1 MVYGLNLLKTNGINV
16 TRMKTIIITGGSDG
30 LGQALAEKLSSDNKV
45 IILARNEAA
54 MQEIAQRTGCS
65 YYVCDVR
72 DAKQVADTFEK
83 ISRKHHKIDVLI
95 NNAGVIVNGELVDIP
110 DETIENVI
118 ATNTLGTIFAAKAAL
133 TRMKEQKEGLI
144 VNVVST
150 AGITAKAT
158 RSIYNA
164 SKWAITGFTKALQE
178 EAADYNVRV
187 TGFYPGT
194 IRTNLF
200 AKAGLPLNG
209 KALTTEQAVKAI
221 EFVLSCD
228 DEVLVPEIGIKR
240 V

>member
-1 MVYGLNLLKTNGINV
+1 
-16 TRMKTIIITGGSDG
+16 MKTVIITGGSDG
-30 LGQALAEKLSSDNKV
+30 LGKALAERLAPDNTV
-45 IILARNEAA
+45 IILARNEAE
-54 MQEIAQRTGCS
+54 MHKIALETGCS
-65 YYVCDVR
+65 YFVCDVR
-72 DAKQVADTFEK
+72 NAKQVAATFDK
-83 ISRKHHKIDVLI
+83 ISEEHGAIDILI
-95 NNAGVIVNGELVDIP
+95 NNAGVIVNAELVDIP

-118 ATNTLGTIFAAKAAL
+118 TTNTLGTIYTAKAAL
-133 TRMKEQKEGLI
+133 VRMKEQRQGLI

-178 EAADYNVRV
+178 EAAEYNVRV

-200 AKAGLPLNG
+200 AKAGLALNG
-209 KALTTEQAVKAI
+209 NALTTQQAAKAI

-228 DEVLVPEIGIKR
+228 DEVLIPEIGMKHI
-240 V
+240 

>member
-1 MVYGLNLLKTNGINV
+1 
-16 TRMKTIIITGGSDG
+16 MKTILITGASDG
-30 LGQALAEKLSSDNKV
+30 LGQALAEKLASENKV
-45 IILARNEAA
+45 IILARNEEA
-54 MQEIAQRTGCS
+54 MKEIAGRTGCS

-72 DAKQVADTFEK
+72 AAKQVASTFDK
-83 ISRKHHKIDVLI
+83 ISEEHGKIDVLI
-95 NNAGVIVNGELVDIP
+95 NSAGVIVNAELVDIP

-118 ATNTLGTIFAAKAAL
+118 TTNTLGTIYATKAAL
-133 TRMKEQKEGLI
+133 IRMKEQKEGLI
-144 VNVVST
+144 LNVVST

-164 SKWAITGFTKALQE
+164 SKWAITGFTKAIQE
-178 EAADYNVRV
+178 EAAEYNVRV

-209 KALTTEQAVKAI
+209 KALTTEQAVKTI

-228 DEVLVPEIGIKR
+228 EEVLFPEIGAKH

>member
-1 MVYGLNLLKTNGINV
+1 
-16 TRMKTIIITGGSDG
+16 MKTIVITGGSDG
-30 LGQALAEKLSSDNKV
+30 LGKALAETFAPENNV

-54 MQEIAQRTGCS
+54 LHKIALEADCS

-72 DAKQVADTFEK
+72 DAAQVADVFAR
-83 ISRKHHKIDVLI
+83 ISNDHGKIDVLI
-95 NNAGVIVNGELVDIP
+95 NNAGVIVNAELVDIP
-110 DETIENVI
+110 DKTIENVI
-118 ATNTLGTIFAAKAAL
+118 TTNTLGTIYAAKAAL
-133 TRMKEQKEGLI
+133 TRMKQQREGLI
-144 VNVVST
+144 LNVVST
-150 AGITAKAT
+150 AGLTARAT

-178 EAADYNVRV
+178 EAAEYNVRV

-221 EFVLSCD
+221 EFVLACD
-228 DEVLVPEIGIKR
+228 DETLIPEIGIKH

>member
-1 MVYGLNLLKTNGINV
+1 
-16 TRMKTIIITGGSDG
+16 MKTIIITGGSDG
-30 LGQALAEKLSSDNKV
+30 LGKALAEKLAPNNKV

-54 MQEIAQRTGCS
+54 MHKIAVESGCE

-72 DAKQVADTFEK
+72 DAKQVASTFDA
-83 ISRKHHKIDVLI
+83 ISKDHGKIDVLV
-95 NNAGVIVNGELVDIP
+95 NNAGVIVNAELVGIP

-118 ATNTLGTIFAAKAAL
+118 ATNTLGTIYAAKAAL
-133 TRMKEQKEGLI
+133 TRMKLQKEGLI
-144 VNVVST
+144 LNVVST
-150 AGITAKAT
+150 AGLTAKAT

-178 EAADYNVRV
+178 EAAEYNVRV

-200 AKAGLPLNG
+200 AKAGLPLSG

-228 DEVLVPEIGIKR
+228 ADMLIPEIGAKHI
-240 V
+240 

>member
-1 MVYGLNLLKTNGINV
+1 MSKD
-16 TRMKTIIITGGSDG
+16 KTIIITGGSDG
-30 LGQALAEKLSSDNKV
+30 LGQALAEKLAPENKV

-54 MQEIAQRTGCS
+54 MHKIAQQIGCS

-72 DAKQVADTFEK
+72 DAKQVTSTFEK
-83 ISRKHHKIDVLI
+83 ISKEYPKIDVLI
-95 NNAGVIVNGELVDIP
+95 NNAGVIVNGELVDISN
-110 DETIENVI
+110 ETIENVI
-118 ATNTLGTIFAAKAAL
+118 TTNTLGTIYAAKAAL

-144 VNVVST
+144 INVVST
-150 AGITAKAT
+150 AGITVKAT

-164 SKWAITGFTKALQE
+164 SKWAITGFTKALQD
-178 EAADYNVRV
+178 EAYDYNVRV

-194 IRTNLF
+194 IRTELF

-221 EFVLSCD
+221 EFVLDCD
-228 DEVLVPEIGIKR
+228 DKVLIPEIGIKR

>member
-1 MVYGLNLLKTNGINV
+1 M
-16 TRMKTIIITGGSDG
+16 RTIVITGGSDG
-30 LGQALAEKLSSDNKV
+30 LGKALAAKLSSENKV
-45 IILARNEAA
+45 IILARTEAA
-54 MQEIAQRTGCS
+54 LRKIALEIGCE

-72 DAKQVADTFEK
+72 DARQVASTFNK
-83 ISRKHHKIDVLI
+83 IIEQHGKIDVLI
-95 NNAGVIVNGELVDIP
+95 NSAGVIVNAELVDIP

-118 ATNTLGTIFAAKAAL
+118 TTNTLGTIYAAKAAL
-133 TRMKEQKEGLI
+133 IHMKQQKEGLI
-144 VNVVST
+144 LNVVST
-150 AGITAKAT
+150 AGLTAKAT

-178 EAADYNVRV
+178 EAAEYNVRV

-209 KALTTEQAVKAI
+209 KALTAEQAAKAI

-228 DEVLVPEIGIKR
+228 ENVLVPEIGIKPL
-240 V
+240 

>member
-1 MVYGLNLLKTNGINV
+1 
-16 TRMKTIIITGGSDG
+16 MKTILITGGSDG
-30 LGQALAEKLSSDNKV
+30 LGKALAEKLAPANKV

-54 MQEIAQRTGCS
+54 LHKIAEDIGCS

-72 DAKQVADTFEK
+72 DAKQVAATFAKVFKEHGK
-83 ISRKHHKIDVLI
+83 LDVLI
-95 NNAGVIVNGELVDIP
+95 NNAGVIVNAELEAIP

-118 ATNTLGTIFAAKAAL
+118 ATNTLGTIYATKAAL
-133 TRMKEQKEGLI
+133 KHMKAQKAGLI
-144 VNVVST
+144 LNVVST
-150 AGITAKAT
+150 AGLTAKAT

-164 SKWAITGFTKALQE
+164 SKWAITGFTKAIQE
-178 EAADYNVRV
+178 EAAGYNVRV

-228 DEVLVPEIGIKR
+228 DEMLIPEIGARHI
-240 V
+240 

>member
-1 MVYGLNLLKTNGINV
+1 MS
-16 TRMKTIIITGGSDG
+16 KTIIITGGSDG
-30 LGQALAEKLSSDNKV
+30 LGKALVEKLAPSNEV
-45 IILARNEAA
+45 IILARNEATMRA
-54 MQEIAQRTGCS
+54 IAKETGCR

-72 DAKQVADTFEK
+72 DAKQVTSTFGK
-83 ISRKHHKIDVLI
+83 ISEEHGKIDVLI
-95 NNAGVIVNGELVDIP
+95 NSAGVIVNAELVDIP

-118 ATNTLGTIFAAKAAL
+118 TTNTLGTIYAAKAAL
-133 TRMKEQKEGLI
+133 IRMKQQKQGLI

-178 EAADYNVRV
+178 EAAEYNVRV

-200 AKAGLPLNG
+200 AKAGLPLSG

-228 DEVLVPEIGIKR
+228 DNMLVPEIGIKPL
-240 V
+240 